1 MLLLQEVNLK
11 DVLYNLN
18 ARRVLMCIYYELGE
32 YDALDSLFESFTTYI
47 RRQKDLGYHRD
58 NYLNLIKFVKR
69 MLQTNMKSEAEKS
82 QLRVDIEST
91 TELTERE
98 WLLAQV
104 K

>member
-1 MLLLQEVNLK
+1 MGQFWK
-11 DVLYNLN
+11 TKP
-18 ARRVLMCIYYELGE
+18 
-32 YDALDSLFESFTTYI
+32 SI

-104 K
+104 EHLKKH